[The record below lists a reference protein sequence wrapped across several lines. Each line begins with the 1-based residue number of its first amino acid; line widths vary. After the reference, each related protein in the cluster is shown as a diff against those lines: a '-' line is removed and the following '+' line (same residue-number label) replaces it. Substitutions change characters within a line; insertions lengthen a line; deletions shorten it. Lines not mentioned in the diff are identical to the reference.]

1 MGLNTKRLLEIQSS
15 KSYVNVYLHFHATN
29 NSFSFRE
36 GDMGVFALKIF
47 DVQFPTTA
55 WRFKTL

>member
-55 WRFKTL
+55 